1 MRPFYKRL
9 RNFRENRRLSM
20 RELARLINVPET
32 TYREWE
38 YGRAIRGE
46 PYVKLARALGVSL
59 EDLLGDEIQLPTA
72 LESDIDLIVE
82 RLLELKNKVS
92 RSSKRS

>member
-9 RNFRENRRLSM
+9 REFREDRRLSM
-20 RELARLINVPET
+20 RDLARLINVPET

-46 PYVKLARALGVSL
+46 PYVKLAKALGVSL
-59 EDLLGDEIQLPTA
+59 EDLLGDGVELPA
-72 LESDIDLIVE
+72 VLEKDIDLIVE
-82 RLLELKNKVS
+82 RLLELKSKVR
-92 RSSKRS
+92 RSQKP

>member
-9 RNFRENRRLSM
+9 RDFREGRRLSM

-59 EDLLGDEIQLPTA
+59 EDLLGDEIQLPGA
-72 LESDIDLIVE
+72 LESDIDLIIE
-82 RLLELKNKVS
+82 RLMDLKNKVS
-92 RSSKRS
+92 RSKKG

>member
-9 RNFRENRRLSM
+9 REFREDRRLSM
-20 RELARLINVPET
+20 RDLARLINVPET

-59 EDLLGDEIQLPTA
+59 EDLLGDDIQLPA
-72 LESDIDLIVE
+72 VLEHDIDLIVD
-82 RLLELKNKVS
+82 RLLELKKKVR
-92 RSSKRS
+92 RSQKP

>member
-9 RNFRENRRLSM
+9 REFREDRRLSM
-20 RELARLINVPET
+20 RDLARLIDVPET

-46 PYVKLARALGVSL
+46 PYVKIARALGVSL
-59 EDLLGDEIQLPTA
+59 EDLLGDEVQLPA
-72 LESDIDLIVE
+72 VFEKDIDLIIGH
-82 RLLELKNKVS
+82 LHQLKSKVA
-92 RSSKRS
+92 RSKKP

>member
-9 RNFRENRRLSM
+9 RRLREDRRLSM
-20 RELARLINVPET
+20 REVAKLINVPET

-46 PYVKLARALGVSL
+46 PYIKIARALGVSL
-59 EDLLGDEIQLPTA
+59 EELLGDEAHRPED
-72 LESDIDLIVE
+72 LERDIDQIIGRLI
-82 RLLELKNKVS
+82 ELKSKLAQFNKT
-92 RSSKRS
+92 